1 MPHPASIRA
10 DDLRLVLAAHKLRRR
25 THSCS
30 PALCVLSPGPWLPV
44 DCATSSRHS
53 RPGLIADAQRLGLA
67 RQPQP
72 QLLMRGH
79 IARLIERT
87 RREHGLAEIR
97 RTWSTGLRTL
107 RAEPRHVLH
116 GGQTAAGQG

>member
-1 MPHPASIRA
+1 VPHPASIRA

-25 THSCS
+25 THSGS

-53 RPGLIADAQRLGLA
+53 RPGLIADARRLGA
-67 RQPQP
+67 RASGP
-72 QLLMRGH
+72 QLLLRGH

-87 RREHGLAEIR
+87 RLEHGLAEIR
-97 RTWSTGLRTL
+97 RTWRIGLRTL
-107 RAEPRHVLH
+107 LAEPRHVLH
-116 GGQTAAGQG
+116 GGQTAAAQG